1 MTQTIL
7 MVAEKPSIAETLA
20 KALSRGKYSSRKG
33 VSPAV
38 QVHEFVGTFQG
49 HAAAI
54 KITSVAGHVYTTDFP
69 PQYQNWDRTDP
80 VTLFDAEVIKEEA
93 NSKTRLPAHLRA
105 EAKGVSHLVLW
116 LDCDREGENIC
127 FEVIK
132 NVKPLL
138 SNSKNIW
145 RAKFSSLVPS
155 DLVKAYEKLGYPNEN
170 EALSVDAR
178 QEIDLKLGVAFTRY
192 QTRYFQ
198 GKYGDL
204 DSACISYGPCIIPT
218 LWFCVNRHQEIQ
230 SFQPETFYSLEV
242 GLKSAFGGDVI
253 YPSWERQ
260 RLFDQRAVICFK
272 ELLSKS
278 TSGRVSEVT
287 ESDERRLRPLPLDT
301 VSMLKLCSSTLGIGP
316 QHAMHVAE
324 RLYLQGYIT
333 YPRTETNRYP
343 SAFDLRSVLS
353 SLSHSQHW
361 GKEASG
367 ALESCDS
374 NKPRTD
380 GKDMGDHPPITP
392 VRLAHQSDLDH
403 DMWRVYELVSR
414 HFIATVSK
422 DCKFKKIK
430 ASIEIGYERFSLV
443 GRRVVDP
450 GFLKA
455 TDESMSN
462 IDLPPLK
469 KGDSLLIDS
478 IAIVS
483 GKTSPPSHL
492 SESDLLSLMEKH
504 SIGTDS
510 SMAVHINNICERNF
524 VRLQDP
530 GRRLVPTKLGIVL
543 INGYTAIDPE
553 LVTPKVRAD
562 IESQCALIA
571 VGKAKACEVIAH
583 VLSMFKR
590 KFEYF
595 FSNISKLDSL
605 FESSFTS
612 LAMTGKPTS
621 RCGKCKKF
629 MNLIDKKPVR
639 LYCRHCDEAY
649 QLPSGGTVRLY
660 KELTCPLDGFE
671 LVLISHPGSGGKAY
685 PVCPLCYNDPPF
697 KNDHQQIMN
706 CHECP
711 HATCKHSLATLGVC
725 PCTQEGC
732 KGTLCLDPESKPKW
746 KLDCNKCNFQ
756 IKLFTDDEF
765 PAHKLSVS
773 IDKCDEC
780 NSFLLDIEYHKDKDG
795 EKNYT
800 GCIVCDPVLNKG
812 IEGVFSRNAKFFNA
826 KARGKGKGKRFK
838 HKNAKN
844 IDPRMT
850 FDQF

>member
-1 MTQTIL
+1 
-7 MVAEKPSIAETLA
+7 MVAEKPSIADTLA
-20 KALSRGKYSSRKG
+20 KALSRGKYTSRRG
-33 VSPAV
+33 ISPAV
-38 QVHEFVGTFQG
+38 QVHEFTGNFQG

-69 PQYQNWDRTDP
+69 PQYQNWDRTEP

-93 NSKTRLPAHLRA
+93 NSKTRLPAHLRS
-105 EAKGVSHLVLW
+105 EGKGVSHLVLW

-127 FEVIK
+127 FEVIR

-138 SNSKNIW
+138 GNPNNIW
-145 RAKFSSLVPS
+145 RAKFSSLVAS

-192 QTRYFQ
+192 QTRFFQ

-230 SFQPETFYSLEV
+230 SFQPETFYSIEV
-242 GLKSAFGGDVI
+242 AFSLSQSSLLI
-253 YPSWERQ
+253 YPSWDRQ

-272 ELLSKS
+272 EVIS
-278 TSGRVSEVT
+278 TCSSGRVVDVT
-287 ESDERRLRPLPLDT
+287 ESDEKRLRPLALDT
-301 VSMLKLCSSTLGIGP
+301 VSLLKLCSSTLGIGP

-343 SAFDLRSVLS
+343 LAFDLKAVLS
-353 SLSHSQHW
+353 NQTSSPSW
-361 GKEASG
+361 GKLAREVLNG
-367 ALESCDS
+367 QLV
-374 NKPRTD
+374 PRTD

-392 VRLAHQSDLDH
+392 VRLALESDLDH
-403 DMWRVYELVSR
+403 DMWRIYELVTL
-414 HFIATVSK
+414 HFIATVSR
-422 DCKFKKIK
+422 DCRFKKIK
-430 ASIEIGYERFSLV
+430 AVIQVGDSERFSLV
-443 GRRVVDP
+443 GRRLVDP
-450 GFLKA
+450 GFLQ
-455 TDESMSN
+455 SMDD

-469 KGDSLLIDS
+469 KGDVVGIDS
-478 IAIVS
+478 VTVVS
-483 GKTSPPSHL
+483 GKTSPPPYL
-492 SESDLLSLMEKH
+492 SESDLLSLMERN

-524 VRLQDP
+524 VQLRDP

-543 INGYTAIDPE
+543 INGYSAIDPE

-571 VGKAKACEVIAH
+571 VGKAKAQDVTAH
-583 VLSMFKR
+583 VLNMFKK
-590 KFEYF
+590 KFQYF
-595 FSNISKLDSL
+595 LANIAKLDAL

-697 KNDHQQIMN
+697 KNGQKMN

-711 HATCKHSLATLGVC
+711 HATCRHSLATLGVC
-725 PCTQEGC
+725 MCTQEGC
-732 KGTLCLDPESKPKW
+732 AGTLCLDPESKPKW
-746 KLDCNKCNFQ
+746 RLDCNKCNFQ
-756 IKLFTDDEF
+756 IRLFNEHVL
-765 PAHKLSVS
+765 PVHKLAVS
-773 IDKCDEC
+773 NHNCEEC
-780 NSFLLDIEYHKDKDG
+780 NSFLLDVEYHKDNDG
-795 EKNYT
+795 EKHYT

-826 KARGKGKGKRFK
+826 NGRGKGKGKRFK
-838 HKNAKN
+838 RRNDKNV
-844 IDPRMT
+844 DPRMT